1 MSRRVYY
8 TWYEIVIAWFKK
20 RLGIK
25 SPSAILMTD
34 RHYEYEYDFIMKVEH
49 PSKVSNTGVIQKTK
63 VYRERKDY
71 D

>member
-20 RLGIK
+20 QLGIK
-25 SPSAILMTD
+25 SPSAMLITQG
-34 RHYEYEYDFIMKVEH
+34 HYEYDYDFIMKVEH
-49 PSKVSNTGVIQKTK
+49 TPRVSNTGVIQKTK
-63 VYRERKDY
+63 VHRERKGY

>member
-25 SPSAILMTD
+25 SPSAMLITQG
-34 RHYEYEYDFIMKVEH
+34 RYEYEYDFIMKVEH
-49 PSKVSNTGVIQKTK
+49 PPKVANTGVIQKTK

-71 D
+71 E